1 MRDRRRDRWQQRAP
15 PEPAAEKRIFARC
28 AGYRDERT
36 TLLRNL
42 RRAGCEEREDSAR
55 EPKRFGRIR
64 RCARARFAELRARG
78 RAESCEF
85 ARRVGGIWLTWEERA
100 ARVARI
106 CARAAAPPRTPPL
119 ARACGAVVRTTRA
132 EGSIP
137 ASLTC
142 LPRRLECEKT
152 GCRRRRDARR
162 AKALLDASLRRELA
176 GRGRLRASLR
186 RELAGGLRLGPAC
199 GANLL
204 GGGGSFEPA
213 TAARSQSEWVRQRCK
228 GNESCSRVRRCARAR
243 SRHRDVTRRAQRP
256 SRVRLRRRTTFD
268 EQDPVLRLN
277 AGQNRRR
284 ARAELAI

>member
-1 MRDRRRDRWQQRAP
+1 MRNMCVQPIKSVRVPHVRP
-15 PEPAAEKRIFARC
+15 P
-28 AGYRDERT
+28 T
-36 TLLRNL
+36 
-42 RRAGCEEREDSAR
+42 
-55 EPKRFGRIR
+55 
-64 RCARARFAELRARG
+64 
-78 RAESCEF
+78 
-85 ARRVGGIWLTWEERA
+85 RA
-100 ARVARI
+100 A
-106 CARAAAPPRTPPL
+106 P
-119 ARACGAVVRTTRA
+119 
-132 EGSIP
+132 
-137 ASLTC
+137 LTC

>member
-1 MRDRRRDRWQQRAP
+1 M
-15 PEPAAEKRIFARC
+15 
-28 AGYRDERT
+28 
-36 TLLRNL
+36 
-42 RRAGCEEREDSAR
+42 DS
-55 EPKRFGRIR
+55 
-64 RCARARFAELRARG
+64 
-78 RAESCEF
+78 
-85 ARRVGGIWLTWEERA
+85 RVGPMLP
-100 ARVARI
+100 
-106 CARAAAPPRTPPL
+106 PPRTPRYPCG

-132 EGSIP
+132 EGSIHPLRLP
-137 ASLTC
+137 AC
-142 LPRRLECEKT
+142 LVVSSART

-199 GANLL
+199 GAKLL

-213 TAARSQSEWVRQRCK
+213 AAARSRSEWVRQRCK

-277 AGQNRRR
+277 AGPKKPPKASEGRSSRSELR
-284 ARAELAI
+284 VAETPRCGLK

>member
-1 MRDRRRDRWQQRAP
+1 MRIRTTRRRD
-15 PEPAAEKRIFARC
+15 
-28 AGYRDERT
+28 
-36 TLLRNL
+36 L
-42 RRAGCEEREDSAR
+42 
-55 EPKRFGRIR
+55 
-64 RCARARFAELRARG
+64 
-78 RAESCEF
+78 
-85 ARRVGGIWLTWEERA
+85 WLTWEERA
-100 ARVARI
+100 ARAARI

-142 LPRRLECEKT
+142 LPRRLECENRLSTPT
-152 GCRRRRDARR
+152 GREKSKGSSRCKPAARARWPRPASGQPASR
-162 AKALLDASLRRELA
+162 A
-176 GRGRLRASLR
+176 RGRAEARASLR
-186 RELAGGLRLGPAC
+186 RQPAGRRWFVRAC
-199 GANLL
+199 G
-204 GGGGSFEPA
+204 G
-213 TAARSQSEWVRQRCK
+213 TARSRREWVRQRCK